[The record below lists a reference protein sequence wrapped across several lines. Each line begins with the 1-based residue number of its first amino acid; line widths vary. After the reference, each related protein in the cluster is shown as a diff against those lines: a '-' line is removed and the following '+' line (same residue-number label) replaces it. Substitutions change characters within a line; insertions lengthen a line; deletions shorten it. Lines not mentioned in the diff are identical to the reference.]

1 MSYYV
6 YNKETSKIAKNPT
19 RGKRH
24 QDAKYKTMAA
34 ARAAVTRMDKKW
46 FNDKCNASDFDKK
59 YHPERFEDSARPI
72 FKYAIAEEAYYHE
85 HIEKFE
91 TVYSMMDKDKSH
103 PIRQSVN
110 TPAYMDP
117 SCESYWSM

>member
-6 YNKETSKIAKNPT
+6 YNRETSKIAKNPT

-24 QDAKYKTMAA
+24 QDAKYKSMAA
-34 ARAAVTRMDKKW
+34 AKAAVTRMSKKW
-46 FNDKCNASDFDKK
+46 EEQCRTADDFDRK
-59 YHPERFEDSARPI
+59 YHPERFEDAANPI
-72 FKYAIAEEAYYHE
+72 FKYGIAEAAYYHE
-85 HIEKFE
+85 HIERFE

-117 SCESYWSM
+117 SCESYWTM